1 MLDPLI
7 SLAFSMQSNKGA
19 YALLLG
25 SGVSRS
31 SRIPTGWEIVLELI
45 RKVAVLSEEQCE
57 PDPAAWYAAKFGEQP
72 DYGKLLDM
80 VAKTPSERQQLLRA
94 YFEPSADEQGQGVK
108 MPTKAHRAIAKLAF
122 AGYVRVII
130 TTNFDRLMERA
141 LEDEGIAPVVLSAPD
156 HIEGAVPLAH
166 MKCCVV
172 KVHGDYLDTR
182 IRNTPTEL
190 AEYDERMD
198 AFLGRVFDE
207 FGLVTCG
214 WSGDWDTALRVN
226 IERAPT
232 RRYSMFWASRGEPSQ
247 AAKDLI
253 ARRGGLTLP
262 INDADSFFDH
272 LQTKI
277 ESIEEFSKPHP
288 LSKDIAVASV
298 KRFLSDSQHRI
309 RLADLIENLGKALS
323 TRLRA
328 GPFADVSTN
337 PDRETITQKVRTY
350 ESMATTLT
358 AVALT
363 CGKWGDESVAKVLG
377 RSLDRIYAAR
387 QNSGLSLWLNFQNYP
402 ATLVAYAALLGASL
416 GDNLLAMSKLFEGKV
431 RQHNTDVPL
440 SIALPPAC
448 FLEDARWGQLLKGM
462 DRRYV
467 PVSDWMQKTLWS
479 ALGEQFIS
487 EEEFQMHFDWVE
499 IIVALACHQSRGP
512 SSYGDWFPSGSY
524 GHRPASRE
532 KVCARILSSLDEF
545 DAKSEYVLA
554 GLFGTTV
561 DECRASLAGLNGFT
575 NKLGWGW

>member
-108 MPTKAHRAIAKLAF
+108 MPTKAHRAVAKLAF

-190 AEYDERMD
+190 AGYDERMN

-207 FGLVTCG
+207 FGVVTCG
-214 WSGDWDTALRVN
+214 WSADWDTALRAN
-226 IERAPT
+226 IERAPS
-232 RRYSMFWASRGEPSQ
+232 RRYSMFWAARGEPGR

-253 ARRGGLTLP
+253 ALRGGLPLP
-262 INDADSFFDH
+262 IDDADSFFGD

-277 ESIEEFSKPHP
+277 ESIEEFNRPHP
-288 LSKDIAVASV
+288 LSKDIAVASA
-298 KRFLSDSQHRI
+298 KRFLSDPQHRI
-309 RLADLIENLGKALS
+309 RFSDLVDGLGRDLA
-323 TRLRA
+323 TRLRD
-328 GPFADVSTN
+328 GPFLDTSTN
-337 PDRETITQKVRTY
+337 SSVEVVTARVRLY
-350 ESMATTLT
+350 DSLCSTLV
-358 AVALT
+358 AVAVVV
-363 CGKWGDESVAKVLG
+363 GRWGTPEAAHAL
-377 RSLDRIYAAR
+377 RRARERIDAVKR
-387 QNSGLSLWLNFQNYP
+387 QDGFVFWTAYQNYP
-402 ATLVAYAALLGASL
+402 TTLLTYAALLGASL
-416 GDNLLAMSKLFEGKV
+416 GDNLVAMAPLFQGKV
-431 RQHNTDVPL
+431 KLRGYDVPVAE
-440 SIALPPAC
+440 ALPPAY
-448 FLEDARWGQLLKGM
+448 FMEDGGEKLLEGFQRH
-462 DRRYV
+462 RV
-467 PVSDWMQKTLWS
+467 PLSEWMHRTLWEEVGAEFAS
-479 ALGEQFIS
+479 KS
-487 EEEFQMHFDWVE
+487 EFEHHFDWVE
-499 IIVALACHQSRGP
+499 MIAALACQNSRVAHDKTEFGGWFP
-512 SSYGDWFPSGSY
+512 PGKYNFAVKSRDGVLARIEESLAKYGDNSPYSVS
-524 GHRPASRE
+524 
-532 KVCARILSSLDEF
+532 
-545 DAKSEYVLA
+545 
-554 GLFGTTV
+554 GLFGDDTAK
-561 DECRASLAGLNGFT
+561 CRAALASLKAYAAKT
-575 NKLGWGW
+575 HW

>member
-57 PDPAAWYAAKFGEQP
+57 PDPAAWYDAKFGEQP

-141 LEDEGIAPVVLSAPD
+141 LEDEGIAAVVLSAPD

-190 AEYDERMD
+190 AGYDERMN

-214 WSGDWDTALRVN
+214 WSADWDTALRAN
-226 IERAPT
+226 IERAPS
-232 RRYSMFWASRGEPSQ
+232 RRYSMFWGARGEPGR

-253 ARRGGLTLP
+253 ALRGGLPLP
-262 INDADSFFDH
+262 INDADSFFGD

-288 LSKDIAVASV
+288 FSKDIAVASV

-309 RLADLIENLGKALS
+309 RLSDLTDELARDLASK
-323 TRLRA
+323 LRD
-328 GPFADVSTN
+328 GPFADTSSNPVVEPVTARVRLYDSLCSTL
-337 PDRETITQKVRTY
+337 V
-350 ESMATTLT
+350 
-358 AVALT
+358 AVANIV
-363 CGKWGDESVAKVLG
+363 GRWGNSEAVSELRRARERIDAVKRLDGITIWLG
-377 RSLDRIYAAR
+377 Y
-387 QNSGLSLWLNFQNYP
+387 QNYP
-402 ATLVAYAALLGASL
+402 TVLVTYAALLGASL
-416 GDNLLAMSKLFEGKV
+416 SENVVAMTPLFEGEIKV
-431 RQHNTDVPL
+431 RGYSVPVAE
-440 SIALPPAC
+440 ALPPAY
-448 FLEDARWGQLLKGM
+448 FLDDNWGNLLDGFQR
-462 DRRYV
+462 DRV
-467 PVSDWMQKTLWS
+467 PVSSWLRDALWS
-479 ALGEQFIS
+479 MVGR
-487 EEEFQMHFDWVE
+487 EFVSPDEFDLHFDWVE
-499 IIVALACHQSRGP
+499 IIAALACQSVRAAQDKTEFG
-512 SSYGDWFPSGSY
+512 GWFPPGRY
-524 GHRPASRE
+524 NFFARSRE
-532 KVCARILSSLDEF
+532 QVLARIEGSLEKLGD
-545 DAKSEYVLA
+545 KSPYVIS
-554 GLFGTTV
+554 GLFGNNVT
-561 DECRASLAGLNGFT
+561 ECRAA
-575 NKLGWGW
+575 LGALKAFVAKPRR